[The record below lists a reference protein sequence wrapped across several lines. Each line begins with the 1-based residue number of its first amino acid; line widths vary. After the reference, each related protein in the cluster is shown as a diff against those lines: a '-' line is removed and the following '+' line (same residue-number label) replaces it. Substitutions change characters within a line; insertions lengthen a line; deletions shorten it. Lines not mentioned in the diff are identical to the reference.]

1 MPYDNLLMALD
12 GGVATVTINRPEK
25 LNALNDATIAE
36 LTHAFTNLPEGAR
49 VAILTGAGEKAFVAG
64 ADIAELAELTAVAA
78 KDVSARGQAMCD
90 AIEQCA
96 VPVIGAI
103 NGFALGGGLEVAMAC
118 NIRYASTKAKMGLP
132 EVTLGIIPGYG
143 GTQRLPRLVGEGRAM
158 EMVTSGAMIDAEEA
172 GRIGLVNRVCEPDEL
187 MEACGKLAGKIAR
200 NGPVAVRYAME
211 AVNRGMQAGRVE
223 GMRVEED
230 LFGVV
235 NATEDVKEGLNA
247 FLEKRKAEFRGS

>member
-1 MPYDNLLMALD
+1 MSYENILVSTEDA
-12 GGVATVTINRPEK
+12 VVTVTINRPEK

-49 VAILTGAGEKAFVAG
+49 VAILTGAGDKAFVAG

-103 NGFALGGGLEVAMAC
+103 NGFALGGGLEVAMSC
-118 NIRYASTKAKMGLP
+118 NIRYASTKARMGLP

-143 GTQRLPRLVGEGRAM
+143 GTQRLPRLVGEGLAM
-158 EMVTSGAMIDAEEA
+158 EMVTTGGMVDAEEA
-172 GRIGLVNRVCEPDEL
+172 HRIGLVNRVCEPDEL
-187 MEACGKLAGKIAR
+187 MDACGKVAAKIAK

-211 AVNRGMQAGRVE
+211 AVNRGLQAGRVE

-235 NATEDVKEGLNA
+235 NATEDVKEGLTA
-247 FLEKRKAEFRGS
+247 FLEKRRAEFKGS

>member
-1 MPYDNLLMALD
+1 MSFENILVSTEDA
-12 GGVATVTINRPEK
+12 VVTVTINRPEK

-36 LTHAFTNLPEGAR
+36 LTQAFTNLPEGAR
-49 VAILTGAGEKAFVAG
+49 VAILTGAGDKAFVAG
-64 ADIAELAELTAVAA
+64 ADIAELAELTAVMA
-78 KDVSARGQAMCD
+78 KDVSSRGQAMCD
-90 AIEQCA
+90 AIEQCE

-118 NIRYASTKAKMGLP
+118 NIRYASTKARMGLP

-143 GTQRLPRLVGEGRAM
+143 GTQRLPRLVGEGHAM
-158 EMVTSGAMIDAEEA
+158 EMVTTGGMVDAAEA
-172 GRIGLVNRVCEPDEL
+172 HRIGLVNRVFEPDEL
-187 MEACGKLAGKIAR
+187 MDACGKLAKKIAR

-211 AVNRGMQAGRVE
+211 AVNRGLQAGRVE

-235 NATEDVKEGLNA
+235 NATEDVKEGLTA
-247 FLEKRKAEFRGS
+247 FLEKRKAEFKGS